1 MACFWHHKTLNL
13 SCNWLTESPK
23 VVFCAI
29 GLITMEMNTYCCFTV
44 AALLLQQALSKHAA
58 GSQGK
63 LALGF

>member
-1 MACFWHHKTLNL
+1 M
-13 SCNWLTESPK
+13 ESPK